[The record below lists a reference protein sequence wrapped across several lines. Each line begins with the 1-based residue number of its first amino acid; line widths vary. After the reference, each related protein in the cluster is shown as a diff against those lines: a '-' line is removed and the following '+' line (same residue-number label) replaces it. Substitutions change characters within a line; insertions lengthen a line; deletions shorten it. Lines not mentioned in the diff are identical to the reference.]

1 MYVPTPRTYT
11 YTHVCE
17 HIHQCVHKCVC
28 VCVLYTSVCAC
39 AHVCLNTCT
48 YLRLAHVCV
57 LVRLGAGVWLLGGGA
72 QQGSAILCARAASR
86 DPALTDTKSPGTA
99 V

>member
-1 MYVPTPRTYT
+1 MYPHQEHTHTHTCVNTYINV
-11 YTHVCE
+11 Y
-17 HIHQCVHKCVC
+17 INCVC

-57 LVRLGAGVWLLGGGA
+57 LVRLGAGLWLLGGGA